1 MVSPLSTAV
10 VERSH
15 SAVKIVK
22 SKMQS
27 TMREGRLNA
36 LMMLYVH
43 KDIKLNYN
51 KIIDIYAN
59 KFPCRMRLSNPS
71 ETK

>member
-1 MVSPLSTAV
+1 MVSSVNTAV
-10 VERSH
+10 VGRSH
-15 SAVKIVK
+15 SALKILK

-59 KFPCRMRLSNPS
+59 KFPRRMRFSNFL
-71 ETK
+71 EAK